1 MPPMNRLATLM
12 LLGTSLALPL
22 VAAAQNS
29 TPARAKPPRAANAA
43 PAAPAEPPA
52 PLAAADGEQLLA
64 ASQVYIGRYDCE
76 YGQILTVSRT
86 AGQDGYVDG
95 EILRRKATFK
105 PVRSSTGAV
114 RLEEVNSGA
123 LLLVQIPS
131 KTILMD
137 TKAGKRLVDACQ
149 HDEQKREAATAAAE
163 GAKLGID
170 SPGQISVSGTATTR
184 AKN

>member
-1 MPPMNRLATLM
+1 MNRIATLL

-22 VAAAQNS
+22 AAAAQNS
-29 TPARAKPPRAANAA
+29 APAKAKPARSANAA
-43 PAAPAEPPA
+43 PAEPAAAPA
-52 PLAAADGEQLLA
+52 PLAAADAEQLLA

-86 AGQDGYVDG
+86 AGQDGYVDA

-105 PVRSSTGAV
+105 PVRSSTGAI
-114 RLEEVNSGA
+114 RLEEVQSGA

-137 TKAGKRLVDACQ
+137 TKAGKRLVDACR

-170 SPGQISVSGTATTR
+170 SPGQISVSGTAAGR

>member
-1 MPPMNRLATLM
+1 MNRIATLL

-22 VAAAQNS
+22 AAAAQHS
-29 TPARAKPPRAANAA
+29 TPAKAKPTRSANAA
-43 PAAPAEPPA
+43 PAESSAAPA

-86 AGQDGYVDG
+86 AGQDGYVDA

-105 PVRSSTGAV
+105 PVRSSTGAI
-114 RLEEVNSGA
+114 RLEEVQSGA

-137 TKAGKRLVDACQ
+137 TKAGKRLVDACR

-170 SPGQISVSGTATTR
+170 SPGQISVSGTAAGRT
-184 AKN
+184 KN

>member
-1 MPPMNRLATLM
+1 MNRIATLL

-22 VAAAQNS
+22 AAAAQNS
-29 TPARAKPPRAANAA
+29 TPAKAKPTRSANAA
-43 PAAPAEPPA
+43 PAESSAAPA

-86 AGQDGYVDG
+86 AGQDGYVDA

-105 PVRSSTGAV
+105 PVRSSTGAI
-114 RLEEVNSGA
+114 RLEEVQSGA

-137 TKAGKRLVDACQ
+137 TKAGKRLVDACR

-170 SPGQISVSGTATTR
+170 SPGQISVSGTAAGRT
-184 AKN
+184 KN

>member
-1 MPPMNRLATLM
+1 MPPMNRLGTLL
-12 LLGTSLALPL
+12 LLGTSFMLP
-22 VAAAQNS
+22 VIGAAQNS
-29 TPARAKPPRAANAA
+29 APAKAKPARPAA
-43 PAAPAEPPA
+43 AAPAEPPA
-52 PLAAADGEQLLA
+52 ALAAADGEQLHA

-86 AGQDGYVDG
+86 AGQDGYVDA
-95 EILRRKATFK
+95 EIQRRKATFK
-105 PVRSSTGAV
+105 PVLSRTGAI
-114 RLEEVNSGA
+114 RLEEVRTGE

-137 TKAGKRLVDACQ
+137 TKAGRRLVDGCQ

-163 GAKLGID
+163 GAKLGLNA
-170 SPGQISVSGTATTR
+170 PGQISVTGTAAGP